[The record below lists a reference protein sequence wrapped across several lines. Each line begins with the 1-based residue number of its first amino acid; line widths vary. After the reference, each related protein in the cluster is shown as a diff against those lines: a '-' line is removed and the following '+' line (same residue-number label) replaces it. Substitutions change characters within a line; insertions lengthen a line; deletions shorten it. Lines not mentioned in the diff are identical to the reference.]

1 MLFSHWPTE
10 NLLISYWLK
19 NSRFSKPQVLETLG
33 FSKTVGFSETQGFS
47 KLQVK
52 CNKTKVES
60 DQLGHLLKST
70 IFVVQRAAAPKNG
83 VEFRQKSI
91 GAIRCSVAT
100 SYDDV
105 RRCAMSVPF
114 HQSEVR
120 GGWVYNPILVIV
132 FTKPINYSR

>member
-1 MLFSHWPTE
+1 M
-10 NLLISYWLK
+10 
-19 NSRFSKPQVLETLG
+19 ETLG

-60 DQLGHLLKST
+60 DQLGHLLIST

-114 HQSEVR
+114 DQSEVCC
-120 GGWVYNPILVIV
+120 GWVYNPILVIG